1 MDWRQKF
8 TPIERRLIELSK
20 YDKPETI
27 TFASKYELYG
37 TYTTPVK
44 TESYFAYMESF
55 TMNPKA
61 DGKIF
66 WSTVQCN
73 PVNYAPIAD
82 YLTNCI
88 KFVRESQ
95 LLDKKSVLVV
105 EQDIFLS
112 K

>member
-27 TFASKYELYG
+27 TFASKYELYA
-37 TYTTPVK
+37 TYMKEDNTP
-44 TESYFAYMESF
+44 ESYPVYMESF

-66 WSTVQCN
+66 WAWVRCEQNNAS
-73 PVNYAPIAD
+73 IAV
-82 YLTNCI
+82 YPTNCI
-88 KFVRESQ
+88 KKLRKTQ
-95 LLDKKSVLVV
+95 LLDKKSVFVV
-105 EQDIFLS
+105 GHDYFDR

>member
-27 TFASKYELYG
+27 TFVSKYELSG
-37 TYTTPVK
+37 TYIKDSNAPG
-44 TESYFAYMESF
+44 SYPIYMESF

-66 WSTVQCN
+66 WAWVRCKD
-73 PVNYAPIAD
+73 APIPFS
-82 YLTNCI
+82 YTNCI
-88 KFVRESQ
+88 KFVRKSQ

-105 EQDIFLS
+105 EHDFFIS